1 MSALPPKAD
10 IAECDYHV
18 RFVPKAD
25 IGPKR
30 KSEPAR
36 GRYNLRWI
44 KLTPGLNLLSYCGRG
59 RRTGVRSLEAMMK
72 LLRTTALTAV
82 LMTAAVPSLTSSA
95 HAWDWA
101 WRGGGWGWGGVSVGE
116 AAGALIGVPVSSYA
130 CGYPPAYG
138 YGFGYPAYCYGYG
151 TGYSYPAYG
160 GYRHAYRPYVRRH
173 LYGRAYGVR
182 HIYSR

>member
-1 MSALPPKAD
+1 
-10 IAECDYHV
+10 
-18 RFVPKAD
+18 
-25 IGPKR
+25 
-30 KSEPAR
+30 
-36 GRYNLRWI
+36 
-44 KLTPGLNLLSYCGRG
+44 
-59 RRTGVRSLEAMMK
+59 MK

-101 WRGGGWGWGGVSVGE
+101 WRGDGWGWGGVSVGE

-160 GYRHAYRPYVRRH
+160 GYRYAYRPYVRRH

-182 HIYSR
+182 HIL

>member
-1 MSALPPKAD
+1 
-10 IAECDYHV
+10 
-18 RFVPKAD
+18 
-25 IGPKR
+25 
-30 KSEPAR
+30 
-36 GRYNLRWI
+36 
-44 KLTPGLNLLSYCGRG
+44 
-59 RRTGVRSLEAMMK
+59 MK
-72 LLRTTALTAV
+72 LLHATALTAV

-151 TGYSYPAYG
+151 TGYSYPLTGVTDTPIAPMSAVISTAG
-160 GYRHAYRPYVRRH
+160 LMVFGTFYRHY
-173 LYGRAYGVR
+173 
-182 HIYSR
+182 